1 MRLAEEYIVE
11 MEKPVDENLM
21 FPNGKINS
29 EDWESFAIKMQS
41 AGMTIFNDEYEIVED
56 LLETG
61 SLVGDLV
68 LSGRDVGAV
77 CKICNDEMGVNT
89 IASVCDFELYQENN
103 KTYEK
108 TIVYLDLNKFIKDS
122 DLPSVYL
129 TTVSEIKVLKGSIT
143 AMNYNITINQLSEEL
158 SAEILEVLNKLT
170 YDRITRIANDTLNR
184 YVNSFFSILQ
194 IDIEIVDQGLSL
206 SQTL

>member
-1 MRLAEEYIVE
+1 
-11 MEKPVDENLM
+11 
-21 FPNGKINS
+21 
-29 EDWESFAIKMQS
+29 MQS
-41 AGMTIFNDEYEIVED
+41 AGMTIFNEEYEIVED

-61 SLVGDLV
+61 SLVGNLV